1 MIYKDEPYLIEYNIR
16 MGATEFQ
23 VLMMRLKTDLV
34 DIIKCVI
41 DNKINN
47 IKIKWYKKNCI
58 TIVLCAKGYPSEY
71 IKNSEIK
78 NLANVKSDNNNQIFH
93 AGTYKKNGKIFS
105 KGGRVLNITSLS
117 KNLLEARNNSLSNLK
132 K

>member
-1 MIYKDEPYLIEYNIR
+1 MNSISS
-16 MGATEFQ
+16 
-23 VLMMRLKTDLV
+23 
-34 DIIKCVI
+34 
-41 DNKINN
+41 
-47 IKIKWYKKNCI
+47 W
-58 TIVLCAKGYPSEY
+58 S

-117 KNLLEARNNSLSNLK
+117 KNLLEARNNSLNNLK
-132 K
+132 KINWHDGFYRKDIGWKIIKK